1 MKYASDFAF
10 FKGYI
15 IERKIKFPSKSQND
29 TKNSLSNKEKVIN
42 NFCWKRCKSSIFI
55 HRMKWM
61 TDCKNLDTPIA
72 VVYNLYSFVRGIHV
86 FYDIEAKVT
95 RMLKRRCTL

>member
-42 NFCWKRCKSSIFI
+42 NFYWKKVEKIY
-55 HRMKWM
+55 
-61 TDCKNLDTPIA
+61 
-72 VVYNLYSFVRGIHV
+72 VYPQNEVDEGL
-86 FYDIEAKVT
+86 
-95 RMLKRRCTL
+95 

>member
-10 FKGYI
+10 LKGYI

-42 NFCWKRCKSSIFI
+42 NFYWK
-55 HRMKWM
+55 
-61 TDCKNLDTPIA
+61 
-72 VVYNLYSFVRGIHV
+72 
-86 FYDIEAKVT
+86 KVEKIYAYPQNEVDDG
-95 RMLKRRCTL
+95 L

>member
-15 IERKIKFPSKSQND
+15 IERKIKFPSNSQND

-42 NFCWKRCKSSIFI
+42 NFYWKKVEKIY
-55 HRMKWM
+55 
-61 TDCKNLDTPIA
+61 
-72 VVYNLYSFVRGIHV
+72 VYPQNEVDEGL
-86 FYDIEAKVT
+86 
-95 RMLKRRCTL
+95 

>member
-1 MKYASDFAF
+1 M
-10 FKGYI
+10 
-15 IERKIKFPSKSQND
+15 
-29 TKNSLSNKEKVIN
+29 
-42 NFCWKRCKSSIFI
+42 FI

-72 VVYNLYSFVRGIHV
+72 VVYNLYSFVRGIYV
-86 FYDIEAKVT
+86 FYNIEAIVT

>member
-15 IERKIKFPSKSQND
+15 IERKTKFPSKSQND

-42 NFCWKRCKSSIFI
+42 NFYWKKVEKIY
-55 HRMKWM
+55 
-61 TDCKNLDTPIA
+61 
-72 VVYNLYSFVRGIHV
+72 VYPQNEVDEGL
-86 FYDIEAKVT
+86 
-95 RMLKRRCTL
+95 

>member
-15 IERKIKFPSKSQND
+15 IERKIKFPSNSQND

-42 NFCWKRCKSSIFI
+42 NFYWKKVEKIY
-55 HRMKWM
+55 
-61 TDCKNLDTPIA
+61 
-72 VVYNLYSFVRGIHV
+72 VYPQNEVDDGL
-86 FYDIEAKVT
+86 
-95 RMLKRRCTL
+95 

>member
-15 IERKIKFPSKSQND
+15 IERKIKFHSKSQND

-42 NFCWKRCKSSIFI
+42 NFYWKKVEKIY
-55 HRMKWM
+55 
-61 TDCKNLDTPIA
+61 
-72 VVYNLYSFVRGIHV
+72 VYPQNEVDDGL
-86 FYDIEAKVT
+86 
-95 RMLKRRCTL
+95 

>member
-15 IERKIKFPSKSQND
+15 IGRKINFPSNSQND

-42 NFCWKRCKSSIFI
+42 NFYWK
-55 HRMKWM
+55 
-61 TDCKNLDTPIA
+61 
-72 VVYNLYSFVRGIHV
+72 
-86 FYDIEAKVT
+86 KVEKIYAYPQNEVDEG
-95 RMLKRRCTL
+95 L

>member
-15 IERKIKFPSKSQND
+15 IERKINFLSKSQND

-42 NFCWKRCKSSIFI
+42 NFYWKKVEKIY
-55 HRMKWM
+55 
-61 TDCKNLDTPIA
+61 
-72 VVYNLYSFVRGIHV
+72 VYPQNEVDDGL
-86 FYDIEAKVT
+86 
-95 RMLKRRCTL
+95 

>member
-15 IERKIKFPSKSQND
+15 IERKINFPSKSQND

-42 NFCWKRCKSSIFI
+42 NFYWK
-55 HRMKWM
+55 
-61 TDCKNLDTPIA
+61 
-72 VVYNLYSFVRGIHV
+72 
-86 FYDIEAKVT
+86 KVEKIYAYPQNEVDDG
-95 RMLKRRCTL
+95 L

>member
-15 IERKIKFPSKSQND
+15 IERKINFHSNSQND

-42 NFCWKRCKSSIFI
+42 NFYWKKVEKIY
-55 HRMKWM
+55 
-61 TDCKNLDTPIA
+61 
-72 VVYNLYSFVRGIHV
+72 VYPQNEVDDGL
-86 FYDIEAKVT
+86 
-95 RMLKRRCTL
+95 